1 MIELINRG
9 ERLALLPFYQ
19 NTDNALLLSGLQ
31 GHLGRTFL
39 SKERKSAL
47 LMVQG
52 FVFLSGEEDAVF
64 FREAMAACDPGGF
77 LTFSGS
83 NPWLAIAADWGARIE
98 MIRYA
103 LDTPVAFDEEKLQGL
118 AAAPEGFEIKAADEA
133 LYLACRKTPWC
144 CDAVSAFPDY
154 AAFSRNGYAVMALK
168 NGEIAAACGVY
179 APADG
184 QWEVEID
191 THPAFRRHGLAAA
204 CGAKFLLHC
213 IRMEKVPHWDAMTPV
228 SLSLAEKLGFQNP
241 RPYRVVCREGEE
253 SIGYFAE

>member
-1 MIELINRG
+1 MH
-9 ERLALLPFYQ
+9 
-19 NTDNALLLSGLQ
+19 TCVVD
-31 GHLGRTFL
+31 
-39 SKERKSAL
+39 
-47 LMVQG
+47 M
-52 FVFLSGEEDAVF
+52 
-64 FREAMAACDPGGF
+64 
-77 LTFSGS
+77 
-83 NPWLAIAADWGARIE
+83 RIQFC
-98 MIRYA
+98 IICCNKRSIDQICCTISY
-103 LDTPVAFDEEKLQGL
+103 
-118 AAAPEGFEIKAADEA
+118 
-133 LYLACRKTPWC
+133 LY
-144 CDAVSAFPDY
+144 
-154 AAFSRNGYAVMALK
+154 SRNGYAVMALK